1 MNFDGALFAE
11 ENIVG
16 LGVII
21 HNDSRLVMDVFSQQ
35 IPLPT
40 SIEMIEVLAIRR
52 AL

>member
-21 HNDSRLVMDVFSQQ
+21 HNDSRLVMDAFS
-35 IPLPT
+35 
-40 SIEMIEVLAIRR
+40 
-52 AL
+52 